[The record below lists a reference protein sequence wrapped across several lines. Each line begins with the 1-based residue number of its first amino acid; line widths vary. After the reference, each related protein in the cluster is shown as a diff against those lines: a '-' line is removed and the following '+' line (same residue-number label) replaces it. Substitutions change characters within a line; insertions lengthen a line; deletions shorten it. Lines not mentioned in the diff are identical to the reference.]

1 MFRLAHG
8 EQMHRD
14 SRLCKMELHG
24 LYLAVIFDAGR
35 VRRLRRNPFVE
46 VLGVDGHHRGEAAQ
60 MITGLKPTGPGKE
73 KSPWFQVGQF
83 LFLVALAVGVFLLAQ
98 SMVRH
103 RFFQGGRIDRYGH
116 IKQ

>member
-1 MFRLAHG
+1 MAVAWSG
-8 EQMHRD
+8 EEVVQMAKNSD
-14 SRLCKMELHG
+14 
-24 LYLAVIFDAGR
+24 R
-35 VRRLRRNPFVE
+35 VAPAR
-46 VLGVDGHHRGEAAQ
+46 
-60 MITGLKPTGPGKE
+60 E

-83 LFLVALAVGVFLLAQ
+83 LFLVGLAVAVFLLAQ

>member
-1 MFRLAHG
+1 MNGCA
-8 EQMHRD
+8 M
-14 SRLCKMELHG
+14 
-24 LYLAVIFDAGR
+24 AG
-35 VRRLRRNPFVE
+35 
-46 VLGVDGHHRGEAAQ
+46 A
-60 MITGLKPTGPGKE
+60 KPTGEVVHMTNELKPPAPERE

-83 LFLVALAVGVFLLAQ
+83 LFLLALAVAVFLLAQ

>member
-1 MFRLAHG
+1 MTA
-8 EQMHRD
+8 D
-14 SRLCKMELHG
+14 
-24 LYLAVIFDAGR
+24 
-35 VRRLRRNPFVE
+35 
-46 VLGVDGHHRGEAAQ
+46 
-60 MITGLKPTGPGKE
+60 LKPKGPARE

-83 LFLVALAVGVFLLAQ
+83 LLLLALAVAVFVLAQ